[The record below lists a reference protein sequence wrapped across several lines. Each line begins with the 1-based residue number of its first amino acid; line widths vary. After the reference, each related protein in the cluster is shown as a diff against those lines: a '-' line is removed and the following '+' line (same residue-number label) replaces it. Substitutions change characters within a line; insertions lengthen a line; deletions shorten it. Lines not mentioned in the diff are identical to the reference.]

1 MNVVSD
7 AAFRAYRGLV
17 EDPDLPAYFWASTP
31 TELLGSLNIG
41 SRPAKRPDSGAGLS
55 GLRAIPWVFGWTQSR
70 QIVPGWFGVG
80 SGLAAAREAGLG
92 EELADM
98 HKRWQFFQTFLSNV
112 EMTLAKTDLGIAAR
126 YVETLVPAPL
136 RHVVDR
142 IREEYARTV
151 QQVLAITGEAA
162 TLERQAV
169 LRRALAVRDT
179 YLEPLHH
186 LQVALLAQYRA
197 GRGAPG
203 SARPGTTDPTLERAL
218 LTTVN
223 GIAAGLRN
231 TG

>member
-1 MNVVSD
+1 MDVVAG
-7 AAFRAYRGLV
+7 AAFRAYRSLV
-17 EDPDLPAYFWASTP
+17 EDPDLPAYFWAATP
-31 TELLGSLNIG
+31 TELLGALNIG

-80 SGLAAAREAGLG
+80 SGLAAARDAGLG

-112 EMTLAKTDLGIAAR
+112 EMMLFKTDLGIAAR
-126 YVETLVPAPL
+126 YVARLVPPEL
-136 RHVVDR
+136 RHVFDT
-142 IREEYARTV
+142 IRDEYARTV
-151 QQVLAITGEAA
+151 EQLLAITGEATA
-162 TLERQAV
+162 LERQPV
-169 LRRALAVRDT
+169 LRRTLAVRDT

-186 LQVALLAQYRA
+186 LQIALLGQYRA
-197 GRGAPG
+197 GRDG
-203 SARPGTTDPTLERAL
+203 SRAGRTDPTLERAL

-223 GIAAGLRN
+223 GIAAGMRN